1 MRGYGWDIIGLLVHY
16 SYIRYATYTIAVGI
30 QNVMEPHWKDPTLAS
45 MCFWTLPMFDFALEP
60 IVRFHAY
67 SAYMSCHPALLL
79 FLVVNVRILMDKSES
94 PCCFRTLV
102 QLCVGVSETLSQKP
116 RVTCWSQ
123 QHSLGAHPKLHVEL
137 EKLILIWKVPMLLIV
152 KSSQKGPITAGLEVD
167 EKFQAPRFR
176 SGRERTASCS
186 YRLGC
191 HLWGEDP
198 QAAYGGEENGP
209 KNTDKTE
216 KKQSGVG
223 GNCRDFSHEFIFF
236 FRFFFRLW
244 CGYSTHLF
252 LWFFS
257 SLIWYH
263 RCIGTPNG
271 LPTERCSTNTSTI
284 SLWKSQRLILK
295 VHGKVAGLGK
305 LGFRDM
311 RAFHMIPFRGWWSHD
326 GRTVG
331 WSLCSAKLQAD
342 FFVWAAIFKCGLW
355 DGVLGDFPK
364 PTFSTLDVLE
374 VESLKNIEKIICPK
388 LPFCFLKL
396 QDNFLK
402 ELRFFSIPAS

>member
-1 MRGYGWDIIGLLVHY
+1 
-16 SYIRYATYTIAVGI
+16 
-30 QNVMEPHWKDPTLAS
+30 

-123 QHSLGAHPKLHVEL
+123 QHSPGAHPKLHVEL
-137 EKLILIWKVPMLLIV
+137 EKLILIWKVPILLIV

-216 KKQSGVG
+216 KKQSDVG

-236 FRFFFRLW
+236 PFFFQIVVWIFNTSLLVIFQFFYLISPLYW
-244 CGYSTHLF
+244 HPKWSPYWEVLYKYLNHLF
-252 LWFFS
+252 VKV
-257 SLIWYH
+257 
-263 RCIGTPNG
+263 
-271 LPTERCSTNTSTI
+271 TEADIEGAWES
-284 SLWKSQRLILK
+284 W
-295 VHGKVAGLGK
+295 GLGK

-311 RAFHMIPFRGWWSHD
+311 RAFHMIPFRGWWSHH

-342 FFVWAAIFKCGLW
+342 FFV
-355 DGVLGDFPK
+355 
-364 PTFSTLDVLE
+364 
-374 VESLKNIEKIICPK
+374 
-388 LPFCFLKL
+388 
-396 QDNFLK
+396 
-402 ELRFFSIPAS
+402 